1 MKTFLFLFTLFFL
14 VAPVTQ
20 ASEEIKIADTSLSE
34 HKGRIIVHVKE
45 LKKVEG
51 LLGVSIYNSKKGFP
65 EEHELAYANRIKKIT
80 ATEEDVV
87 FENLPWGQYAVSIM
101 HDENSNG
108 KLDKKSF
115 IFFAIPKEGVGV
127 SNNPKIGKGGP
138 KYEDSVFTLNTSE
151 LDVNIAMKYL
161 FQ

>member
-1 MKTFLFLFTLFFL
+1 MKKFLLLFALFFFMTRGTN
-14 VAPVTQ
+14 A
-20 ASEEIKIADTSLSE
+20 AEEIKISDPPRSE
-34 HKGRIIVHVKE
+34 HTGCIRVHVKE

-51 LLGVSIYNSKKGFP
+51 LLGVSLYNSKKGFP
-65 EEHELAYANRIKKIT
+65 EEHDQAYANRIKKIT

-87 FENLPWGQYAVSIM
+87 FDNLPWGQYAISIM

-115 IFFAIPKEGVGV
+115 IIFAIPKEGVGV

-138 KYEDSVFTLNTSE
+138 KYDDSVFTLNTSE